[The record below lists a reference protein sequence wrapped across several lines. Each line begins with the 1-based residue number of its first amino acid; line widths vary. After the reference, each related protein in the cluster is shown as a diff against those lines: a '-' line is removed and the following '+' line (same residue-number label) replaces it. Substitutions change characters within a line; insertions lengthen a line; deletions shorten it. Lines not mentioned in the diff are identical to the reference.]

1 MDDLERVFET
11 LVEVLAKQ
19 GTSRLRT
26 PFQISELY
34 QSIIPYRSYKNQLQF
49 DTNQDYEMAVLR
61 LLAGE
66 GGYVTVE
73 PREVQQQLAEEVQA
87 INPNPGF
94 FRDFAA
100 ARALLNPDAV
110 RTATSS
116 SGSYAPPPSR
126 VETMPETAARYAPTP
141 RVPSAAAP
149 RQASGDAVRAPLM
162 QSTDS
167 ARTASETRTETDPET
182 CPQCSA
188 TLPNH
193 RDIKFCPFCGNRLRI
208 AQCARCGS
216 EIEPRWRFC
225 ADCGASATD
234 G

>member
-1 MDDLERVFET
+1 MDDLERLFET
-11 LVEVLAKQ
+11 LVEVLAKH
-19 GTSRLRT
+19 GTARLQT

-34 QSIIPYRSYKNQLQF
+34 QSIIPYRSYRNQLQF

-87 INPNPGF
+87 INPNPGI

-110 RTATSS
+110 RAAKSP
-116 SGSYAPPPSR
+116 SGCYAPPPSR
-126 VETMPETAARYAPTP
+126 VETMPEAAARYAPTS
-141 RVPSAAAP
+141 RAPSASAP
-149 RQASGDAVRAPLM
+149 RHTSGEATRAPLL

-167 ARTASETRTETDPET
+167 TETPLEAPARSDPET

-188 TLPNH
+188 KLPNH
-193 RDIKFCPFCGNRLRI
+193 RDVKFCPFCGNRVRA